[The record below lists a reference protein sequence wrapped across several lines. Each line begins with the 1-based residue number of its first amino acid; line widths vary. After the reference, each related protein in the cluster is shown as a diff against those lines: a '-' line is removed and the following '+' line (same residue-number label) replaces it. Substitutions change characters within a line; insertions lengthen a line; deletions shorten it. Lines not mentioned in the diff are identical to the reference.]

1 MIVRILTAR
10 VPARNAAAFERLV
23 REQLPVMREYDGLE
37 YVKLARK
44 AFGTHDDVILFEEWR
59 DARSLY
65 GWTGPDPGK
74 PRLLPGA
81 EGLAEFVH
89 VTHYEA
95 LDRDPDLLWDTV
107 EAAPDAATDPPT

>member
-1 MIVRILTAR
+1 MIVRILNAR
-10 VPARNAAAFERLV
+10 VPVRNAAAFERLV
-23 REQLPVMREYDGLE
+23 REQLPIMREHEGLV

-65 GWTGPDPGK
+65 GWTGPDLGK
-74 PRLLPGA
+74 PRLLPGT
-81 EGLAEFVH
+81 EDLAEFVH

-95 LDRDPDLLWDTV
+95 LDRDPDLLWDT
-107 EAAPDAATDPPT
+107 AADAPDATTGPPT